1 MQSLRAIQR
10 LSAPARSLSRAT
22 AIRMSSSDIASGSM
36 GRAWKDR
43 EHAAETQYF
52 NKRDAEI
59 LHELAKKLKAQ
70 TQPSDTLLAQDKDA
84 LAAIFAKHDVEPT
97 DALLD
102 EIIKFKFNH

>member
-10 LSAPARSLSRAT
+10 AT
-22 AIRMSSSDIASGSM
+22 ASVRVLGRTTTVRMSSGDISGGSM

-43 EHAAETQYF
+43 EHAAESQYF
-52 NKRDAEI
+52 NKKDADL

-70 TQPSDTLLAQDKDA
+70 TQPSDALLAQDKQE

-97 DALLD
+97 EALLE